1 MKKFL
6 YGVIVLLIFLP
17 LYGAAQVGFKRVGFV
32 SNVPDNSKKYYA
44 VAIDSQ
50 GRIIAV
56 GTTDLDDG
64 LIARYLPNGTLDT
77 TFNQTGFI
85 NQEDGNSNSRE
96 YYAVTLDTQGRIIA
110 VGRTDNS
117 DGLIARYLPDGTLD
131 TTFNEGS
138 VNGAPG
144 FINQEDGNSNSRYY
158 YDVTVDAQGRII
170 VVGDTDNNDGLI
182 ARYLPDGTLDTNF
195 NAGSV
200 NGAPG
205 YINQEGNTNSFSYYS
220 VTIDSQDRIIAVGLT
235 GNGDALIVRY
245 LPEGTLDT
253 NFNAGSVNG
262 APGYIN
268 QEGNTNSIAYYS
280 VTLDKQGRI
289 IVVGETDNNDGLIA
303 RYLPD
308 GTLDTTFNANSVNGA
323 PGYINQEGNTD
334 SRYYYDVIV
343 DAQGRIIVVGGTDNS
358 DGLIARYLPN
368 GTLDTT
374 FNQTGFINTEG
385 MTNSFYYRSFTLDLQ
400 GRIIVVGHTD
410 DDNGLI
416 VRYLA
421 NGVLDAE
428 SNWNTNNYRESANIN
443 NISIGLLG

>member
-205 YINQEGNTNSFSYYS
+205 YINQEGNTNS
-220 VTIDSQDRIIAVGLT
+220 
-235 GNGDALIVRY
+235 
-245 LPEGTLDT
+245 
-253 NFNAGSVNG
+253 
-262 APGYIN
+262 
-268 QEGNTNSIAYYS
+268 IAYYS